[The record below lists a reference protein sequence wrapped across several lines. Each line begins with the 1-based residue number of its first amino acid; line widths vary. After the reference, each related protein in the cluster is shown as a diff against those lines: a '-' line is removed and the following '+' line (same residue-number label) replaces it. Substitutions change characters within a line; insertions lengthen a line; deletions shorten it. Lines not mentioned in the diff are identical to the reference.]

1 MRRDCPLISVTII
14 RHFLLELIEVFE
26 AGEDDLLAGLLDL
39 AGEEDLVEDG
49 VDLVEVEDEI
59 ELADVAEEGVEDL
72 DEEVDGLEVGEL
84 VIVGVDAG
92 AEKEARIP
100 PIHHLVVP
108 ELDEVGLV
116 FLVARRY
123 ETVDLFTCERK
134 DGNGELAQSLKF
146 TSDQGKK
153 EKRKSMGAY
162 LAFQLDLLVIC
173 IWHIPLREPG
183 FAPEVDWKHKNVNT
197 AWFSLVFTFDA
208 VFYSLSVLY

>member
-1 MRRDCPLISVTII
+1 ML
-14 RHFLLELIEVFE
+14 E

-49 VDLVEVEDEI
+49 VDLVEVEDEV

-84 VIVGVDAG
+84 VVVGVDTG
-92 AEKEARIP
+92 AEEETRVSP
-100 PIHHLVVP
+100 VYHLVVP

-134 DGNGELAQSLKF
+134 DGK
-146 TSDQGKK
+146 
-153 EKRKSMGAY
+153 
-162 LAFQLDLLVIC
+162 
-173 IWHIPLREPG
+173 
-183 FAPEVDWKHKNVNT
+183 
-197 AWFSLVFTFDA
+197 
-208 VFYSLSVLY
+208 